1 MENLGIYRNLTSL
14 IVEDDNRTAEHLK
27 SILEEFF
34 LEVFIAKDGEE
45 GIELFF
51 EKKPDIIFA
60 DIMMPK
66 KNGLEFIKQ
75 IRGVDKEVKIVI
87 ISGHNTQEYLM
98 EAVKFKLEDFI
109 IKPIKFENFLSILKQ
124 IELDCKSKYPNQI
137 LLKTGAIIEPFNKT
151 VLFESITY
159 ILTKSE
165 FKLLMLL
172 LSKKNQIINK
182 EIIENHLWFGGSI
195 SDTSLKSLVNKLRKK
210 VGKNAIESQSGH
222 GYKVLV

>member
-1 MENLGIYRNLTSL
+1 MNEFEIYRNMTAQ
-14 IVEDDNRTAEHLK
+14 IVEDDNQTAEHLK
-27 SILEEFF
+27 NILEEFF

-45 GIELFF
+45 GLELFF

-75 IRGVDKEVKIVI
+75 IRSVDKEVKIVI

-98 EAVKFKLEDFI
+98 EAVKLKLEDFI
-109 IKPIKFENFLSILKQ
+109 IKPIKFENFLSVLKQ
-124 IELDCKSKYPNQI
+124 IELDCKSKYSNQI

-151 VLFESITY
+151 VFFENTTY

-172 LSKKNQIINK
+172 LSKRNQIINK

-210 VGKNAIESQSGH
+210 VGKHAIESQSGH